1 MLQLNFMNKSAL
13 IGLLLSISI
22 SVNAQQFFFTGYSI
36 SDGLS
41 QSVITCIFQD
51 SRGYIWLGT
60 QNGLNKFNGY
70 SFEIYTYKPDDSTTI
85 SNNWIYGI
93 TEDRQGNL
101 WIGTKGGL
109 NKFDTHKKR
118 FERISYTTP
127 YFADITQ
134 YVYDV
139 KCDRNGRILINTPP
153 VLTICDP
160 VGMSFTHFIS
170 PLEYDGSVKDYNV
183 PVLETEDGN
192 IWMGST
198 CGLACFMPATDS
210 FRVYSHKSLPPDFLK
225 NDYINA
231 LYQDKKGVLWIGTS
245 HGLNRLDIK
254 GKMLSQYEFR
264 RVLSQGSDFIR
275 SILGDRS
282 GNIWI
287 ASEGGGLIR
296 LKENGMTFSEVF
308 TTVNSDLNHNIILSL
323 AVDKSENLWIGTLSG
338 INKTDLKKQ
347 KFHLYRKSDSPNS
360 IDLQGNVIAS
370 LYKDDNNRI
379 WVGNWG
385 QGLNIYDRKSGKVE
399 HFSSRLKGSSYLP
412 NDYVHTIFE
421 DSAHSIW
428 IGTRDGLLV
437 YKRQTNS
444 FIRPGKYDQNPGLPD
459 FTGLRIFRM
468 IQGKNGDYW
477 IATQDG
483 LFRKQK
489 EIKVKRYYSE
499 APYGYR
505 ISGNLVY
512 SILEDRQGLI
522 WIATTEGVDLIDPES
537 SLITPYRKTEGKVNS
552 LVDNYTTSLCE
563 DHNGDIWIGTSSYVN
578 KFSRK
583 DSAFTYYSQE
593 QGLPGNLI
601 YSILEDKSKGL
612 WFATGNGLCRFDS
625 VIGTFHTYTVEEGLQ
640 SPEFNIGVSYLSKDG
655 EVFFGGMNGFNS
667 FYPDSLRNNPNIP
680 PIEITAVFKMRK
692 GIRENLE
699 PGEKNKINLNY
710 NDYSFTVEFAALEFT
725 NPSRNRYMY
734 RLEGNGNE
742 WIDIGT
748 RNFIAFSNL
757 SPGEYVLSIKGCNND
772 GLWNEAGV
780 SLSIY
785 IRPPWWKSNLT
796 YLFCIILIFSF
807 IWIIFKRRE
816 HHHIKDLQIL
826 EDKVKERTQQI
837 EKQKAEIL
845 EKNAEL
851 KELNASKDKFFSIIG
866 HDLRNPFNT
875 IIGLTDLLIMNM
887 ESTTSEKLQK
897 SLLQIRGS
905 SQQAHELLENL
916 LLWAR
921 SHTGILSFRPESVD
935 LKALVEESISLV
947 NAHAIRKNITIHE
960 DFDLKLMIHADV
972 NMIRTVLRNLLTNA
986 VKFTKPDGEVWVRL
1000 SVNNGFCTI
1009 GVKDNGAGIP
1019 AEKIETLFR
1028 IDTSHK
1034 TRGTDQ
1040 EPGTGLGLI
1049 LCKEFVERHGGR
1061 IEVDSQPGNGS
1072 EFRVVLPRIK

>member
-1 MLQLNFMNKSAL
+1 MNKTAL

-22 SVNAQQFFFTGYSI
+22 SLNAKQFFFTGYSI
-36 SDGLS
+36 SEGLS

-70 SFEIYTYKPDDSTTI
+70 SFEIFTYKPDDSTSI
-85 SNNWIYGI
+85 SNNWIYGV

-109 NKFDTHKKR
+109 NKFDTQKKR

-127 YFADITQ
+127 YFTDITQ

-139 KCDRNGRILINTPP
+139 KCDRNGKILINTPP

-160 VGMSFTHFIS
+160 VSMSFTHFIL
-170 PLEYDGSVKDYNV
+170 PLEYDGSVKDYNI
-183 PVLETEDGN
+183 PLLETTDGN
-192 IWMGST
+192 IWIGST
-198 CGLACFMPATDS
+198 RGLICYVTASDS
-210 FRVYSHKSLPPDFLK
+210 FKVYRQHSYLPSGLT
-225 NDYINA
+225 NNLINA
-231 LYQDKKGVLWIGTS
+231 LYQDKTGALWIGTS
-245 HGLNRLDIK
+245 QGLQRMDGD
-254 GKMLSQYEFR
+254 GKRFTNFSFPNELI
-264 RVLSQGSDFIR
+264 QGSNFIR
-275 SILGDRS
+275 SILGDRY

-287 ASEGGGLIR
+287 ATEGGGLLR
-296 LKENGMTFSEVF
+296 MEETGNGAPEVF
-308 TTVNSDLNHNIILSL
+308 TAGKSGLNHNIILSL
-323 AVDKSENLWIGTLSG
+323 AIDYSENLWIGTLSG

-347 KFHLYRKSDSPNS
+347 KFYLYRKSDSPYS

-370 LYKDDNNRI
+370 IYKDHNDRI

-385 QGLNIYDRKSGKVE
+385 QGLNIYDRKSGKTT
-399 HFSSRLKGSSYLP
+399 HFSSRQKGLNYLP
-412 NDYVHTIFE
+412 NDYVHIIFE
-421 DSAHSIW
+421 DSAHNVW
-428 IGTRDGLLV
+428 IGTRDGILV
-437 YKRQTNS
+437 YRKQTNS
-444 FIRPGKYDQNPGLPD
+444 FIRPEEYGLNPGLPD
-459 FTGLRIFRM
+459 FKGLRIFRM
-468 IQGKNGDYW
+468 MQGRSGDYW

-489 EIKVKRYYSE
+489 GLTMERYFSE
-499 APYGYR
+499 APTGYR
-505 ISGNLVY
+505 ISSNLVY
-512 SILEDRQGLI
+512 SVLEYRQGLI
-522 WIATTEGVDLIDPES
+522 WIATTEGLDRLDPRSAEITHFKKTKGKSNSLID
-537 SLITPYRKTEGKVNS
+537 
-552 LVDNYTTSLCE
+552 NYVTSLCE

-578 KFSRK
+578 KFSK
-583 DSAFTYYSQE
+583 KESVFTWYSTE

-601 YSILEDKSKGL
+601 YGILEDKSRGL
-612 WFATGNGLCRFDS
+612 WFTTGNGLCRFDS
-625 VIGTFHTYTVEEGLQ
+625 ISGTFHAYTIEEGIQ
-640 SPEFNIGVSYLSKDG
+640 SPEFNFGATFLSHDG

-667 FYPDSLRNNPNIP
+667 FYPDSLKNNPYYP
-680 PIEITAVFKMRK
+680 PVAITTVFKMRK

-699 PGEKNKINLNY
+699 PGEKNRIILNY
-710 NDYSFTVEFAALEFT
+710 NDYSLTVEFAALEFT

-742 WIDIGT
+742 WIDIGN
-748 RNFIAFSNL
+748 RNFVAFSNL
-757 SPGEYVLSIKGCNND
+757 SPGDYMLRIKGCNND
-772 GLWNEAGV
+772 GLWNEEGI
-780 SLSIY
+780 SLAIY
-785 IRPPWWKSNLT
+785 VRPPWWKSNLT
-796 YLFCIILIFSF
+796 YIFCVVLILSL

-816 HHHIKDLQIL
+816 QHHFRDLQIL
-826 EDKVKERTQQI
+826 EEKVRERTLQI
-837 EKQKAEIL
+837 EEQKAEIL

-875 IIGLTDLLIMNM
+875 IIGLTDLLLMDIQG
-887 ESTTSEKLQK
+887 TTPEKLQK
-897 SLLQIRGS
+897 SLQNIRGS

-921 SHTGILSFRPESVD
+921 SHTGILAFRPEMVD
-935 LKALVEESISLV
+935 LKKLVEESVSLV
-947 NAHAIRKNITIHE
+947 SAQAIRKNIVIHE
-960 DFDLKLMIHADV
+960 DFIQEPMIHADV
-972 NMIRTVLRNLLTNA
+972 NMIRTVLRNLLTNS
-986 VKFTKPDGEVWVRL
+986 VKFTNQNGEVWVRL

-1009 GVKDNGAGIP
+1009 SVQDNGAGIP
-1019 AEKIETLFR
+1019 AEKIGTLFR

-1061 IEVDSQPGNGS
+1061 IEVDSQSGKGS